1 MVTLPDRREFRLY
14 VALMALSTMLFMA
27 GSMTVSHMAIN
38 QILAKEAAEQ
48 AESFRTFLIASTDS
62 LGDFLAG
69 KPPSTRTTSFLANTP
84 RVGSLY
90 RYKLFSGDGHARFIS
105 DELDF
110 GTITAGMLELPG
122 RKGAKRLEQS
132 QPLIE
137 TRRDGRQDG
146 PEVFSAVYLPLT
158 ISDQNAGTLVALI
171 DQTDAARHHS
181 EQIREVCLKIGG
193 LSALVFA
200 LPLLAALWQVR
211 LRRQADQRVAHM
223 ARFDSLT
230 GLVNRAEFSIRLE
243 QYFASGGAFAV
254 HLIDLDKF
262 KEVNDFRGHGIGD
275 LLLREV
281 AMRLKASAGEGAE
294 VARLGGDEFA
304 ILHRLGGEEAPDP
317 AKVASAVV
325 EQLGLHFYLDGYDVQ
340 IGGSV
345 GTALSTTDGSTIEDL
360 LRAADTALYAA
371 KNAGRSRAVA
381 FVPAMD
387 EARLARL
394 ALEAHL
400 RDAVAQ
406 NTFDLHFQPIFE
418 AITGHLEGFEALLR
432 LNWPDGKP
440 ISPIEFIPVAEDM
453 GLIEEI
459 GQWVMREACRVA
471 CLWPEH
477 LKVSVNISALQFKS
491 GMLPEQ
497 VGALLMEVGLA
508 EHRLCLELTEG
519 ILMENT
525 EKVISQLRAIRSQGV
540 TIALDDFGTGYSSL
554 SYLSCFPLDR
564 LKIDKSLTR
573 DLAIRAS
580 KSREIAGAIIGL
592 GHVLNLAVTVE
603 GVETAE
609 QHAILKQ
616 LGCDHVQGYLMGRP
630 VPQVDV
636 AAVIARDL
644 VQRTSAASVAFERAA
659 EHSPIHQRVTA
670 AAS

>member
-1 MVTLPDRREFRLY
+1 MITLPDRREFRLY
-14 VALMALSTMLFMA
+14 AALMALSTMLFMA
-27 GSMTVSHMAIN
+27 GSMIISHMAIN
-38 QILAKEAAEQ
+38 QILAKEAIEQ
-48 AESFRTFLIASTDS
+48 TESFRTFLIASTDA
-62 LGDFLAG
+62 LDDFLAG
-69 KPPSTRTTSFLANTP
+69 KPPTTRTTSFLANTP

-90 RYKLFSGDGHARFIS
+90 RYKLFSSDGQARFVS

-110 GTITAGMLELPG
+110 GAVTSGVLELPG
-122 RKGAKRLEQS
+122 KKGAKRIEQS
-132 QPLIE
+132 EPLIE
-137 TRRDGRQDG
+137 LQLDGKQDG
-146 PEVFSAVYLPLT
+146 PQVFSAVYLPLR
-158 ISDQNAGTLVALI
+158 IGEENAGTLVAFI
-171 DQTDAARHHS
+171 DQTDTRRHHS

-200 LPLLAALWQVR
+200 FPLLAALWQVR

-230 GLVNRAEFSIRLE
+230 GLMNRAEFSSRLE
-243 QYFASGGAFAV
+243 QHFASGEAFAV
-254 HLIDLDKF
+254 HLVDLDKF

-275 LLLREV
+275 LLLRDV
-281 AMRLKASAGEGAE
+281 ALRLRAITGASAD

-304 ILHRLGGEEAPDP
+304 ILHPLRGEDALEPG
-317 AKVASAVV
+317 KVASDVV

-345 GTALSTTDGSTIEDL
+345 GTALSVTDGETIEDL

-381 FVPAMD
+381 FVSAMD

-400 RDAVAQ
+400 RDTVAQ
-406 NTFDLHFQPIFE
+406 GTFELNFQPIFE
-418 AITGHLEGFEALLR
+418 AASGHLEGFEALLR
-432 LNWPDGKP
+432 LKWPDGKP
-440 ISPIEFIPVAEDM
+440 ISPIEFIPVAEGM

-459 GQWVMREACRVA
+459 GQWVLHEACNVA
-471 CLWPEH
+471 RQWPDH

-491 GMLPEQ
+491 GTLPEQ
-497 VGALLMEVGLA
+497 VASLLADVGLP

-525 EKVISQLRAIRSQGV
+525 EKVISQLRAIRAQGV

-580 KSREIAGAIIGL
+580 KSREIAGAIISL
-592 GHVLNLAVTVE
+592 GHVLNLVVTVE
-603 GVETAE
+603 GVETTE
-609 QHAILKQ
+609 QYAILQQ
-616 LGCDHVQGYLMGRP
+616 LGCDHVQGYLLGRP
-630 VPQVDV
+630 MPVRDV
-636 AAVIARDL
+636 AAVITRDL
-644 VQRTSAASVAFERAA
+644 AQRASAVRFVYERAA
-659 EHSPIHQRVTA
+659 AQGEIHQHKTA